1 MADVYDKLGGY
12 LANQVKSPIKGALK
26 GITKGFSSIGKS
38 SSSSSPQQ
46 VGADNKPVK
55 GDGLDSVLM
64 NINQSL
70 QSIVMSSSSLSVI
83 SKEMQVI
90 SKNVDKM
97 PRIIK
102 KKQAEDFFYKQ
113 KQKENF
119 DELFKRLFRV
129 ERASG
134 VETGSDESKGLDLD
148 KAGGGGGVGIGKIL
162 ATIFGYN
169 LAKSILTTI
178 KNSILKLF
186 SKKSEFSKTTKREMS
201 RALFRGGKGGIGQ
214 AIKGILMGAGR
225 IVFGKIGLIGF
236 VIASIVK
243 AIYDGFTDAKEGEK
257 FSVREAFSGF
267 LQLLTLGTMSDD
279 FAKSIYDS
287 LASVLNKF
295 KSFFGGLFGSEEEET
310 PTRSGRDRNTKL
322 GSNKNVETGQT
333 LGPDFSREGQGGSDK
348 PIGGFVTD
356 EKGPQAPNQLE
367 EIIVTPQ
374 TSSSFDNSNMMKTS
388 TAPTQQSSG
397 KKQALGNFLN
407 NTGASSMLGNNIMP
421 MMGNIKSSTGAMNP
435 GDMAKK
441 GFGSMFGNMGSN
453 MGVDAGALTGDL
465 KGGIQ
470 GIKNSEDKQAGLMN
484 ALGNLASNPAVQNFR
499 GKPSD
504 EASRMENVNQ
514 ASSGLSN
521 LLGGAMGSMGV
532 DTKSLQDQYGSKP
545 MKPGGGSTSLHSGA
559 GVLSSKK
566 PSGAEMSDYS
576 QAVSDG
582 QRMESAPKGGG
593 IQSNSQTFNN
603 SNQTKVPG
611 SKKSAPVLNKDLFKQ
626 LNMSGGFSI

>member
-26 GITKGFSSIGKS
+26 GITKSFSSIGKS
-38 SSSSSPQQ
+38 PSSSSPQQ

-55 GDGLDSVLM
+55 GGGLDSVLM

-129 ERASG
+129 EQSSG
-134 VETGSDESKGLDLD
+134 VETGSDKSKGLDLD
-148 KAGGGGGVGIGKIL
+148 KAGGGGVGIGRIL
-162 ATIFGYN
+162 ATILGYN
-169 LAKSILTTI
+169 IAKNILTTI
-178 KNSILKLF
+178 KNSILKMF
-186 SKKSEFSKTTKREMS
+186 GKKSQFSKTTKREMS
-201 RALFRGGKGGIGQ
+201 RALFQGGKKGIGQ
-214 AIKGILMGAGR
+214 VIKRVLAGGAL
-225 IVFGKIGLIGF
+225 VAVGKIGLIAF
-236 VIASIVK
+236 VIGSIIK
-243 AIYDGFTDAKEGEK
+243 AIYDGFADAKEGEK

-267 LQLLTLGTMSDD
+267 LQLLTLGTISDD

-295 KSFFGGLFGSEEEET
+295 KTFFGGLFGSEQEET